1 MLRKLAF
8 VSAVALMALTVSV
21 ASAAVKVGDKAP
33 DIKGVPTVDGK
44 QISLSDMKDA
54 KAVVVVFTCNVCPVA
69 VAYEDRF
76 VEFTKK
82 YQDKGVKFVAINC
95 SPSEDMEKMKQRAEE
110 KGFNFAYGYQE
121 DGAAAKA
128 YGAKVTPHI
137 YVLDQDRKVAY
148 IGAFDDNQNE
158 SKIEKK
164 YVADAVDAILAG
176 KEVPVSETKA
186 VGCGIRIKK

>member
-1 MLRKLAF
+1 MLRTHAFAIAF
-8 VSAVALMALTVSV
+8 VALTALVSQ
-21 ASAAVKVGDKAP
+21 AAVKVGEKGP

-44 QISLSDMKDA
+44 KVSLDDYKDA
-54 KAVVVVFTCNVCPVA
+54 KAIVVTFTCNVCPVA

-82 YQDKGVKFVAINC
+82 YGEKGVRFVAINC
-95 SPSEDMEKMKQRAEE
+95 SPSEDLEKMKQRAEE
-110 KGFNFAYGYQE
+110 KGFNFPYAYQE

-128 YGAKVTPHI
+128 YGARVTPHI

-158 SKIEKK
+158 AKVQKK

-176 KEVPVSETKA
+176 KTVPVAETKA
-186 VGCGIRIKK
+186 VGCGIKIKK